1 MIDLLVFPQIQLSS
15 NQDHQNSGTV
25 LLNLW
30 NPFVLDV
37 AQGPRVDDGEADDED
52 VRLVVRDQSQFVVF
66 FLTCEFKRN
75 NFLFTQWKP
84 LNVITNGH
92 R

>member
-1 MIDLLVFPQIQLSS
+1 M
-15 NQDHQNSGTV
+15 

-52 VRLVVRDQSQFVVF
+52 VRLVVGDQSQFVVL

-75 NFLFTQWKP
+75 NFLLIQWKP
-84 LNVITNGH
+84 LNNVVNLGSREFDNIDRMRTITCVSL
-92 R
+92 

>member
-1 MIDLLVFPQIQLSS
+1 M
-15 NQDHQNSGTV
+15 

-52 VRLVVRDQSQFVVF
+52 VRLVVRDQSQFVVL
-66 FLTCEFKRN
+66 FLTLKFKRCN
-75 NFLFTQWKP
+75 LIYT
-84 LNVITNGH
+84 LLAA
-92 R
+92 

>member
-1 MIDLLVFPQIQLSS
+1 MMIDLLVFPQIQLSS

-66 FLTCEFKRN
+66 FLTLKFKRCN
-75 NFLFTQWKP
+75 LIYT
-84 LNVITNGH
+84 LLAA
-92 R
+92 